1 MSAWPLVAIDEVCEA
16 HTELL
21 DPTDQ
26 PDAYFDYIDI
36 SAVDNTAKQ
45 IVGSRRLLGKEA
57 PSRARQLVRKGDV
70 LVATTR
76 PNLNAVALVGDANDG
91 HVASTGFSILRSKPG
106 LLPGFLFLW
115 VQSPK
120 FVERIS
126 FLVQGALYPAVTD
139 QQVRDLTMPLPSVTE
154 QRQIVAALD
163 AQLAA
168 ATRARAAVAAQLE
181 AAPRVDEAVLRDLFV
196 SATWS
201 REALG
206 DLARITGGIQKTPD
220 RFPVSFHRPFL
231 TVRNVQRNSLDLS
244 VVERFEVRPDE
255 LEKYRL
261 APGDLLIVE
270 GNGSRDHIGRN
281 ALFPDGMPEEWI
293 HQNHIIRVRLN
304 RARLMPEFVSAFL
317 NSDVGRAQMLKKAE
331 TTSGLYTLST
341 AKVASLDVPVP
352 SLAEQANIVR
362 DLQARS
368 AATQRLIA
376 ALREKLAALDILP
389 ARLLARA
396 FTDPHGQENQEAQL
410 AIVR

>member
-1 MSAWPLVAIDEVCEA
+1 MV
-16 HTELL
+16 
-21 DPTDQ
+21 
-26 PDAYFDYIDI
+26 
-36 SAVDNTAKQ
+36 K
-45 IVGSRRLLGKEA
+45 LGEIC
-57 PSRARQLVRKGDV
+57 REDRV
-70 LVATTR
+70 LVAPDSPKIECLRYIGMEHIESNSGRIDPNPFAAELTVQSQCFKFDTR
-76 PNLNAVALVGDANDG
+76 HVLYGKLRPYLNKVALPDFCGRC
-91 HVASTGFSILRSKPG
+91 STELIP
-106 LLPGFLFLW
+106 LLPDTTVDRAYLAHVLRRPETVKAAMGEKTG
-115 VQSPK
+115 S
-120 FVERIS
+120 R
-126 FLVQGALYPAVTD
+126 
-139 QQVRDLTMPLPSVTE
+139 MPRADMDKLLQLPVPFAPLTE
-154 QRQIVAALD
+154 QRRIVAALD

-168 ATRARAAVAAQLE
+168 ATSARVAVAAQLE
-181 AAPRVDEAVLRDLFV
+181 AAPRVDEAVLRELFV
-196 SATWS
+196 SATWP

-261 APGDLLIVE
+261 VSGDLLIVE

-317 NSDVGRAQMLKKAE
+317 NSDGGRAQMLKKAE

-410 AIVR
+410 AVVR

>member
-1 MSAWPLVAIDEVCEA
+1 MVAIDSVCEA
-16 HTELL
+16 HTELV

-26 PDAYFDYIDI
+26 PDTHFDYIDI
-36 SAVDNTAKQ
+36 SAVDNITKQ

-57 PSRARQLVRKGDV
+57 PSRARQLVRRGDV

-76 PNLNAVALVGDANDG
+76 PNLNAVAIVGDVSNG
-91 HVASTGFSILRSKPG
+91 HVASTGFSVLRPKPG
-106 LLPGFLFLW
+106 LLSGFLFRW
-115 VQSPK
+115 VQSPE
-120 FVERIS
+120 FVKRIS

-139 QQVRDLTMPLPSVTE
+139 QQVRELAMPLPSVTE
-154 QRQIVAALD
+154 QRRIVAAID

-168 ATRARAAVAAQLE
+168 TTRARNAVDAQLD
-181 AAPRVDEAVLRDLFV
+181 AAPRFDEVVLRDLFI
-196 SATWS
+196 SATWP
-201 REALG
+201 RETLG
-206 DLARITGGIQKTPD
+206 ALARITGGIQKTPD

-261 APGDLLIVE
+261 APGDILIVE

-281 ALFPDGMPEEWI
+281 ALFPEGMPEEWI

-304 RARLMPEFVSAFL
+304 RDRLMPEFVSAFL
-317 NSDVGRAQMLKKAE
+317 NSDDGRAQMLKKAE

-352 SLAEQANIVR
+352 SFAEQARIVNE
-362 DLQARS
+362 LQALS
-368 AATQRLIA
+368 AATQRLTA
-376 ALREKLAALDILP
+376 ALREQFAALDKLP
-389 ARLLARA
+389 AALLRQA
-396 FTDPHGQENQEAQL
+396 FGN
-410 AIVR
+410 RN